1 MGRPVSAAALPASD
15 EIGSRAD
22 YRAGQRLS
30 PRGRLLAALVV
41 GGLHLGG
48 LAALL
53 LATPEPPPPEPVLMQ
68 VAMLAEAP
76 LVTVPP
82 PPPPPPEKPK
92 PQPRLMSTPKPT
104 PSAIATPPP
113 DPEPVTEAVAEAP
126 APPAPPAPAAAPAA
140 EPAVVPPNFV
150 AAYLNNPP
158 PVYPYAAKLRRE
170 SGEVRLRVLVTR
182 EGKAGDVK
190 IEQSS
195 GSSSLDQ
202 AARDIVF
209 RKWRFVPARRGD
221 ETIEAWVIVPVV
233 FEMKS

>member
-1 MGRPVSAAALPASD
+1 MPGSH
-15 EIGSRAD
+15 EIEPRAG

-30 PRGRLLAALVV
+30 PRGRLLAALAV

-48 LAALL
+48 FAALL
-53 LATPEPPPPEPVLMQ
+53 LATPATPPPEPVLMQ

-82 PPPPPPEKPK
+82 PPPPPPEKPQ
-92 PQPRLMSTPKPT
+92 PQPRLMSTPKPKPT

-113 DPEPVTEAVAEAP
+113 DPEPVGEAVAEAP
-126 APPAPPAPAAAPAA
+126 APPAPPAPAAEPAT

-182 EGKAGDVK
+182 EGTAGDVR

-202 AARDIVF
+202 AARDVVF
-209 RKWRFVPARRGD
+209 RKWRFVPAKRGD